1 MFRLLPPVIIVALL
15 FNVCPNRKPLNL
27 GHPPLITDLRRET
40 VEEGIE
46 VTFYPTYGYRDGD
59 NWIIPTRTWVHEKR
73 RLATRLIG
81 DVVERVLKC
90 ADSEK
95 ETPKSRLVDFPA
107 DDKKDE
113 KVTIRFDS
121 DPVQEQFQ
129 LGESDPNGVIKS
141 DLRLTEATARRLLE
155 SQGSSEGPKRGW
167 LTYRAI
173 SQGHTGKGR

>member
-27 GHPPLITDLRRET
+27 GHQRLITDLRRET

-81 DVVERVLKC
+81 EVAERVLKC

-107 DDKKDE
+107 EDRKDE
-113 KVTIRFDS
+113 KVTIQFDS
-121 DPVQEQFQ
+121 DPVKEQFH
-129 LGESDPNGVIKS
+129 LGESDPNGVIKFELKLS
-141 DLRLTEATARRLLE
+141 DATARRLLE
-155 SQGSSEGPKRGW
+155 SQRSSEGP
-167 LTYRAI
+167 
-173 SQGHTGKGR
+173 